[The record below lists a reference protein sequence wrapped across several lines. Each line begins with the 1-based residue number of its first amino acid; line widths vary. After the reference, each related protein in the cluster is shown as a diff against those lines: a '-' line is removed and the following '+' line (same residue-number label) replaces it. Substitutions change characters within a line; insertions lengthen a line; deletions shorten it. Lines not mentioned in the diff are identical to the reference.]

1 MADGNGVLA
10 RLLSLEVALT
20 RIETLAV
27 GSKFQQKSSH
37 DFFGHGL
44 AHGRPWPM
52 AHGHGPMAEESRSC
66 GRMLLTFY
74 GN

>member
-27 GSKFQQKSSH
+27 GSKSH

-52 AHGHGPMAEESRSC
+52 AMGPWQKKA
-66 GRMLLTFY
+66 GVAVAGY
-74 GN
+74 